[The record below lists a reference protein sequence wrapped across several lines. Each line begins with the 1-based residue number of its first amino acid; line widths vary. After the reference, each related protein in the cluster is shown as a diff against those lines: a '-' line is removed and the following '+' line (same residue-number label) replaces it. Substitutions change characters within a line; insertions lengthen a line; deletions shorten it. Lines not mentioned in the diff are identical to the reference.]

1 MLFLTVL
8 TRSTRD
14 FLIASYAVKSY
25 EQLHNPYVEWVK
37 KQDRIEPEQT
47 AYGIFP
53 FRYLVQ
59 SHRTC
64 PFVITLLADTG
75 FPSVFTQFFLCLKT
89 WGCFYVFVFLLLLG
103 CCEEY
108 FVFIFGFVMIRTSL
122 RPGPMWLHTYV
133 VPTFWRLRLEESR
146 PAWIKRPSQETTL
159 SSGMERW
166 ISS

>member
-108 FVFIFGFVMIRTSL
+108 FVFIFGFCHDKDKPKTWPHVVTYLCSPNILKVEAGRVKASL
-122 RPGPMWLHTYV
+122 D
-133 VPTFWRLRLEESR
+133 
-146 PAWIKRPSQETTL
+146 
-159 SSGMERW
+159 
-166 ISS
+166 